1 MVVRARLLSAV
12 LLAAVCAA
20 PAAAE
25 VGPGDA
31 LLGNGRHLQ
40 PFGRMTTVGQFP
52 TGGALTRDGRF
63 YWAVGSGRGIND
75 IRIVSVRTGAV
86 VQRLQ
91 PPGASGGIVMDRE
104 RSLAYVSGV
113 HDSAYADQRMPD

>member
-63 YWAVGSGRGIND
+63 YWAVGTGRGAND
-75 IRIVSVRTGAV
+75 IRIVNVATGNV
-86 VQRLQ
+86 VQTLQ
-91 PPGASGGIVMDRE
+91 LPGMSGGIAMDLKH
-104 RSLAYVSGV
+104 SLAYVAGV
-113 HDSAYADQRMPD
+113 HDSDSADQKMP